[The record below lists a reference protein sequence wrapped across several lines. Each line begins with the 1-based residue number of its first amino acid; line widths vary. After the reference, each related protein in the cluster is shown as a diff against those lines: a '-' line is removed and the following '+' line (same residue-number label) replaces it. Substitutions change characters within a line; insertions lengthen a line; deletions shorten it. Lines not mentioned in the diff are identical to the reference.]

1 MKKNL
6 LKLNLLSAVLLLS
19 GVLSVNI
26 AAQPAQPPQQPQQ
39 QPQAQQRPPQQ
50 QRGMRPFGSPLGKH
64 YIQMPNGRKPSGD
77 NWANP
82 TGPYKVVMEVDPSL
96 PLHTIYHPVDLS
108 VFPAK
113 DKLPII
119 ITSGPGCNFDG
130 DSFRPF
136 YTEIASYGYFVIAVG
151 LPVPEGLASAV
162 FFNED
167 DEVKDAMDWAYAVNK
182 YKVSK
187 YFGKLDTLNLILMGQ
202 SCSGG
207 HQTRLRD
214 DKRITGL
221 IYWNSGFSFL
231 WGRPVGRSTD
241 GTKTGTITAAE
252 ALKKMSIPIAYFVGD
267 TDMARQAATTDFETS
282 EKNPTFLGVLK
293 IPGDS
298 HAGTFREKNGGG
310 FGIAGVSW
318 LNWRTKGDLNAARMF
333 IGNPGGLGKDPNW
346 IELKGKNLD

>member
-1 MKKNL
+1 MKKNMS
-6 LKLNLLSAVLLLS
+6 KLGVATAVLLLA
-19 GVLSVNI
+19 GVFSFNV
-26 AAQPAQPPQQPQQ
+26 AAQPPQQQQPQQPQQ
-39 QPQAQQRPPQQ
+39 QQAPKQRQ
-50 QRGMRPFGSPLGKH
+50 MRSMRSLGKH
-64 YIQMPNGRKPSGD
+64 YIQMPNSRKPSSD

-82 TGPYKVVMEVDPSL
+82 SGPYKVVMEVDPSL

-108 VFPAK
+108 VFPTK

-119 ITSGPGCNFDG
+119 VTSGPGCNFDG

-151 LPVPEGLASAV
+151 LPVPEGLASAI

-167 DEVKDAMDWAYAVNK
+167 DEVKDAMDWAFAVNK
-182 YKVSK
+182 YNVSK
-187 YFGKLDTLNLILMGQ
+187 YFGKLDTLNVVLMGQ

-221 IYWNSGFSFL
+221 VYWNSGFSFL

-241 GTKTGTITAAE
+241 GKNTGQLSAAD
-252 ALKKMSIPIAYFVGD
+252 ALKTMTIPIAYFVGD
-267 TDMARQAATTDFETS
+267 TDMARQAGTTDFETS

-298 HAGTFREKNGGG
+298 HGGTFREKNGGG
-310 FGIAGVSW
+310 FGVAGVAW
-318 LNWRTKGDLNAARMF
+318 LNWRTKGDKEAAKMF
-333 IGNPGGLGKDPNW
+333 KGNPCGLAKDPNW
-346 IELKGKNLD
+346 IELKGKNLE

>member
-1 MKKNL
+1 MKKNMA
-6 LKLNLLSAVLLLS
+6 KLELATAVLLLA
-19 GVLSVNI
+19 GVFSFNV
-26 AAQPAQPPQQPQQ
+26 AAQQPQQQQPQQPQQ
-39 QPQAQQRPPQQ
+39 QRAPQQRQMP
-50 QRGMRPFGSPLGKH
+50 RMKPLGKH
-64 YIQMPNGRKPSGD
+64 YIQMPNARKPSSD

-108 VFPAK
+108 VFPTK

-119 ITSGPGCNFDG
+119 VTSGPGCNFDG

-167 DEVKDAMDWAYAVNK
+167 DEVKDAMDWAFAVNK
-182 YKVSK
+182 YEVSK
-187 YFGKLDTLNLILMGQ
+187 YFGKIDTSNVVLMGQ

-241 GTKTGTITAAE
+241 GTKTGQISAAD
-252 ALKKMSIPIAYFVGD
+252 ALKIVTVPIAYFVGD
-267 TDMARQAATTDFETS
+267 TDMARQAATTDFGTS

-298 HAGTFREKNGGG
+298 HGGTFREKNGGG
-310 FGIAGVSW
+310 FGVVGVAW
-318 LNWRTKGDLNAARMF
+318 LNWRTKGKTEAARMF
-333 IGNPGGLGKDPNW
+333 LGNPCGLAKDPNW

>member
-1 MKKNL
+1 MKNNL
-6 LKLNLLSAVLLLS
+6 SISVFAISLLMLTEVFSFNVQA
-19 GVLSVNI
+19 
-26 AAQPAQPPQQPQQ
+26 QQ
-39 QPQAQQRPPQQ
+39 QQQRPPQQ
-50 QRGMRPFGSPLGKH
+50 RQMPKMKSLGKH
-64 YIQMPNGRKPSGD
+64 YIQMPNAKKPSSD

-96 PLHTIYHPVDLS
+96 PLHTIYHPADLS
-108 VFPAK
+108 AFPSK

-119 ITSGPGCNFDG
+119 VTSGPGCNFDG

-136 YTEIASYGYFVIAVG
+136 YSEIASYGYFVIAIG
-151 LPVPEGLASAV
+151 LPIPEGLASAV

-167 DEVKDAMDWAYAVNK
+167 DEVKDAMDWAFDVNK
-182 YKVSK
+182 YQVSK
-187 YFGKLDTLNLILMGQ
+187 YFGKLDTTHVVLMGQ

-207 HQTRLRD
+207 HQTRLRA

-221 IYWNSGFSFL
+221 VYWNSGFSFL

-241 GTKTGTITAAE
+241 GKSTGTLSAEE
-252 ALKKMSIPIAYFVGD
+252 ALKTMTVPIAYFVGD
-267 TDMARQAATTDFETS
+267 TDMARQAATTDFEAS
-282 EKNPTFLGVLK
+282 DKNPTFLGVLK

-310 FGIAGVSW
+310 FGVAGVAW
-318 LNWRTKGDLNAARMF
+318 LNWRTKGDQNAAKMF
-333 IGNPGGLGKDPNW
+333 KGNPAGLSKNPDW

>member
-6 LKLNLLSAVLLLS
+6 PKLVISTSLILLA
-19 GVLSVNI
+19 GVFSFNV
-26 AAQPAQPPQQPQQ
+26 AAQPPQQQPQQPPQQ
-39 QPQAQQRPPQQ
+39 QQAPPQQ
-50 QRGMRPFGSPLGKH
+50 QRAMPSMKTLGYH
-64 YIQMPNGRKPSGD
+64 YIQSPNSRKPSSD

-82 TGPYKVVMEVDPSL
+82 TGPYQVVMEVDPTL
-96 PLHTIYHPVDLS
+96 PLHTIYHPADLS
-108 VFPAK
+108 VFPTK

-119 ITSGPGCNFDG
+119 VTSGPGCNFDG

-136 YTEIASYGYFVIAVG
+136 YTEIASYGYIVIAVG
-151 LPVPEGLASAV
+151 LPIPEGAASAV
-162 FFNED
+162 FFNKDE
-167 DEVKDAMDWAYAVNK
+167 EVKDAMDWAFAVNK

-187 YFGKLDTLNLILMGQ
+187 YFGKLDTLNVVLMGQ

-207 HQTRLRD
+207 QQTRLRD
-214 DKRITGL
+214 DKRITGM

-241 GTKTGTITAAE
+241 GKNTGPLSAVD
-252 ALKKMSIPIAYFVGD
+252 ALKTMTIPIAYFVGD
-267 TDMARQAATTDFETS
+267 TDMARQAGTADFEAS

-310 FGIAGVSW
+310 FGVAGVAW
-318 LNWRTKGDLNAARMF
+318 LNWRTKGDQNAAKMF
-333 IGNPGGLGKDPNW
+333 IGNPAGLAKDPNW

>member
-1 MKKNL
+1 MKKTM
-6 LKLNLLSAVLLLS
+6 LKFNVAIAVLLLS
-19 GVLSVNI
+19 GVFSVNV
-26 AAQPAQPPQQPQQ
+26 AAQQPQQ
-39 QPQAQQRPPQQ
+39 QQQRQMP
-50 QRGMRPFGSPLGKH
+50 RMRSLGKH
-64 YIQMPNGRKPSGD
+64 YIQMPNSRKPSSD

-96 PLHTIYHPVDLS
+96 PLHTIYHPADLS
-108 VFPAK
+108 VFPLK

-119 ITSGPGCNFDG
+119 VTSGPGCNFDG

-151 LPVPEGLASAV
+151 LPIPEGLASAV

-167 DEVKDAMDWAYAVNK
+167 DEVKDAMDWAFAVNK
-182 YKVSK
+182 FNVSK
-187 YFGKLDTLNLILMGQ
+187 YFGKLDTTNVVLMGQ

-241 GTKTGTITAAE
+241 GKNTGTLSAVD
-252 ALKKMSIPIAYFVGD
+252 ALKAMTIPIAYFVGD
-267 TDMARQAATTDFETS
+267 TDMARQTATTDFETS

-298 HAGTFREKNGGG
+298 HGGTFREKNGGG
-310 FGIAGVSW
+310 FGVAGVAW

-333 IGNPGGLGKDPNW
+333 IGNPVGLAKDPNW
-346 IELKGKNLD
+346 IELKGKNLE

>member
-1 MKKNL
+1 MKNNL
-6 LKLNLLSAVLLLS
+6 SILVFGISLLMLTGVISLNV
-19 GVLSVNI
+19 
-26 AAQPAQPPQQPQQ
+26 AAQQPQPQQ
-39 QPQAQQRPPQQ
+39 QRRMMPT
-50 QRGMRPFGSPLGKH
+50 MRSLGKH
-64 YIQMPNGRKPSGD
+64 YIQAPNSLKPSAD

-96 PLHTIYHPVDLS
+96 PLHTIYHPADLS
-108 VFPAK
+108 VLQAK

-119 ITSGPGCNFDG
+119 VTSGPGCNFDG

-151 LPVPEGLASAV
+151 LPVPEGLSSAI

-167 DEVKDAMDWAYAVNK
+167 DEVKDAMDWAFAVNK

-187 YFGKLDTLNLILMGQ
+187 YFGKLDTTNVVLMGQ

-241 GTKTGTITAAE
+241 GKNTGTLSAQD
-252 ALKKMSIPIAYFVGD
+252 ALKTMTIPIAYFVGD
-267 TDMARQAATTDFETS
+267 TDMARSAGTADFEAS

-310 FGIAGVSW
+310 FGVAGVAW
-318 LNWRTKGDLNAARMF
+318 LNWRTKGDQNAAKMF
-333 IGNPGGLGKDPNW
+333 KGNPAGLSKDPNW
-346 IELKGKNLD
+346 IELKAKNLN

>member
-1 MKKNL
+1 MKKVL
-6 LKLNLLSAVLLLS
+6 SKLFAATAALLLA
-19 GVLSVNI
+19 GVFSVNV
-26 AAQPAQPPQQPQQ
+26 AAQQPQQ
-39 QPQAQQRPPQQ
+39 QQQPQQRRMMGP
-50 QRGMRPFGSPLGKH
+50 RALSLGRH
-64 YIQMPNGRKPSGD
+64 YIQMPNSLKPPSE

-82 TGPYKVVMEVDPSL
+82 SGPYKVVMEVDPSL

-108 VFPAK
+108 VFPTK

-119 ITSGPGCNFDG
+119 VTSGPGCNFDG

-151 LPVPEGLASAV
+151 LPVPEGLASAI
-162 FFNED
+162 FFNQDED
-167 DEVKDAMDWAYAVNK
+167 VKEAMDWAFAINK
-182 YKVSK
+182 RKVSK
-187 YFGKLDTLNLILMGQ
+187 YYGKLDTLNVVLMGQ

-207 HQTRLRD
+207 QQTRLRD

-241 GTKTGTITAAE
+241 GKNTGPLSAVE
-252 ALKKMSIPIAYFVGD
+252 ALKAMTIPIAYFVGD
-267 TDMARQAATTDFETS
+267 TDMARQAGTADFEAS

-298 HAGTFREKNGGG
+298 HGGTFRQKNGGG
-310 FGIAGVSW
+310 FGVAGVAW
-318 LNWRTKGDLNAARMF
+318 LNWWTKGDKEAAKMF
-333 IGNPGGLGKDPNW
+333 KGNPCGLAKDPNW
-346 IELKGKNLD
+346 IELRGKNLD

>member
-1 MKKNL
+1 MKNNL
-6 LKLNLLSAVLLLS
+6 SISVFAISLLMLT
-19 GVLSVNI
+19 GVFSFNVQ
-26 AAQPAQPPQQPQQ
+26 AQQ
-39 QPQAQQRPPQQ
+39 QQQRPPQQ
-50 QRGMRPFGSPLGKH
+50 RQMPKMKSLGKH
-64 YIQMPNGRKPSGD
+64 YIQMPNAKKPSSD

-96 PLHTIYHPVDLS
+96 PLHTIYHPADLS
-108 VFPAK
+108 AFPSK

-119 ITSGPGCNFDG
+119 VTSGPGCNFDG

-136 YTEIASYGYFVIAVG
+136 YSEIASYGYFVIAIG
-151 LPVPEGLASAV
+151 LPIPEGLASAV

-167 DEVKDAMDWAYAVNK
+167 DEVKDAMDWAFDVNK
-182 YKVSK
+182 YQVSK
-187 YFGKLDTLNLILMGQ
+187 YFGKLDTTHVVLMGQ

-207 HQTRLRD
+207 HQTRLRA

-221 IYWNSGFSFL
+221 VYWNSGFSFL

-241 GTKTGTITAAE
+241 GKSTGTLSAEE
-252 ALKKMSIPIAYFVGD
+252 ALKTMTVPIAYFVGD
-267 TDMARQAATTDFETS
+267 TDMARQAATTDFEAS
-282 EKNPTFLGVLK
+282 DKNPTFLGVLK

-310 FGIAGVSW
+310 FGVAGVAW
-318 LNWRTKGDLNAARMF
+318 LNWRTKGDQNAAKMF
-333 IGNPGGLGKDPNW
+333 KGNPAGLSKNPDW

>member
-1 MKKNL
+1 MKKDLSKLIAETAVFLFAGVFSCNL
-6 LKLNLLSAVLLLS
+6 
-19 GVLSVNI
+19 
-26 AAQPAQPPQQPQQ
+26 AAQQPQQ
-39 QPQAQQRPPQQ
+39 QQQQQPQEQRAPQQRQMP
-50 QRGMRPFGSPLGKH
+50 RMKSLGKH
-64 YIQMPNGRKPSGD
+64 YIQMPNARKPSSD

-82 TGPYKVVMEVDPSL
+82 TGPYKIVMEVDPSL
-96 PLHTIYHPVDLS
+96 PLHTIYHPADLS
-108 VFPAK
+108 VFPTK

-119 ITSGPGCNFDG
+119 VTSGPGCNFDG

-151 LPVPEGLASAV
+151 LPVPEGLASAI

-167 DEVKDAMDWAYAVNK
+167 DEVKDAMDWAFAVNK
-182 YKVSK
+182 YEVSK
-187 YFGKLDTLNLILMGQ
+187 YFGKLDTSNVVLMGQ

-241 GTKTGTITAAE
+241 GTKTGQITAAD
-252 ALKKMSIPIAYFVGD
+252 ALKAMTVPIAYFVGD

-298 HAGTFREKNGGG
+298 HGGTFREKNGGG
-310 FGIAGVSW
+310 FGVAGVAW
-318 LNWRTKGDLNAARMF
+318 LNWRTKSDKEAAKMFKGD
-333 IGNPGGLGKDPNW
+333 PCGLAKDPNW
-346 IELKGKNLD
+346 IELKGKNLN

>member
-1 MKKNL
+1 MKKD
-6 LKLNLLSAVLLLS
+6 LSQLVTATAGLLLA
-19 GVLSVNI
+19 GVFSFNVE
-26 AAQPAQPPQQPQQ
+26 AQQPPQPTPPQQPQQ
-39 QPQAQQRPPQQ
+39 QQARQQ
-50 QRGMRPFGSPLGKH
+50 QRTMPRMKPLGYH
-64 YIQMPNGRKPSGD
+64 YIQMPTSRKPSAD

-82 TGPYKVVMEVDPSL
+82 TGPYKVVMEVDPTL
-96 PLHTIYHPVDLS
+96 PLHTIYHPADLS
-108 VFPAK
+108 VFPTK

-119 ITSGPGCNFDG
+119 VASGPGCNFDG

-151 LPVPEGLASAV
+151 LPVPEGVMSAI
-162 FFNED
+162 FFNK
-167 DEVKDAMDWAYAVNK
+167 DEELKDAMDWAFAVNN
-182 YKVSK
+182 YNVSK
-187 YFGKLDTLNLILMGQ
+187 YYGKLDTLNVVLMGQ

-207 HQTRLRD
+207 QQTRLRN

-241 GTKTGTITAAE
+241 GKDTGPLSAVE
-252 ALKKMSIPIAYFVGD
+252 ALKTMTIPIAYFVGD
-267 TDMARQAATTDFETS
+267 TDMARQAGTADFEAS

-298 HAGTFREKNGGG
+298 HGGTFREKNGGG
-310 FGIAGVSW
+310 FGVAGVAW
-318 LNWRTKGDLNAARMF
+318 LNWRTKGDQNAAKMF
-333 IGNPGGLGKDPNW
+333 KGDPCGLAKDPNW